1 MWLNRISIR
10 LSRNCRKYDLLENA
24 MLAVVGNNSEP
35 LRLAF
40 TSNNLQI
47 NRVLGEVVSWV
58 SQYTNHASRQMKG
71 NK

>member
-1 MWLNRISIR
+1 
-10 LSRNCRKYDLLENA
+10 

-47 NRVLGEVVSWV
+47 SRVLGDFSPHSSPGPEPV
-58 SQYTNHASRQMKG
+58 QNTRQMKG